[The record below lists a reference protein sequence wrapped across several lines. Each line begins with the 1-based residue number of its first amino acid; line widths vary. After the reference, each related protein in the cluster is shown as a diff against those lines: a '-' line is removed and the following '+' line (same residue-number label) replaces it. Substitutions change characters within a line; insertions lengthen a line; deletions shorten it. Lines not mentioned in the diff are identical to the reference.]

1 MQDVYTLSH
10 AVYFSHRCLNVAGYD
25 HVPRVSAAGV
35 AVHARALWRLDE
47 YAAHARS
54 TPELAQ
60 ADSDFSQQ
68 HGAGSRVLGAVCCA
82 CSVTAAAGAALPI
95 SLRALA
101 ADARDV
107 VFQERLLCERLQQLL
122 GIRNESWPNDREVC
136 RLTLHCKSVDSVQ
149 GHPFFESR
157 HLTSSCS
164 SFLPIA

>member
-1 MQDVYTLSH
+1 MRRTQGRRRSWRRLTAISRSSMGQ
-10 AVYFSHRCLNVAGYD
+10 AVGCLE
-25 HVPRVSAAGV
+25 
-35 AVHARALWRLDE
+35 L
-47 YAAHARS
+47 YAAR
-54 TPELAQ
+54 
-60 ADSDFSQQ
+60 
-68 HGAGSRVLGAVCCA
+68 
-82 CSVTAAAGAALPI
+82 AAAGAALPI